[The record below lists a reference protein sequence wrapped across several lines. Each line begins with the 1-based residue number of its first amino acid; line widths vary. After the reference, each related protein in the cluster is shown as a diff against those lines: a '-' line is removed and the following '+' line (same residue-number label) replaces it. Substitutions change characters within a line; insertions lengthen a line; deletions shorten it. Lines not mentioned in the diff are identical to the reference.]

1 MAKAKK
7 RDRAGSAQRN
17 ALAMLTVY
25 TDEGAAL
32 PDSATLDATSRC
44 PRHWV
49 QRLRCCAVERMF
61 MTLQVAGIVKE
72 SIVDGPGIRYAV
84 FVQGCP
90 HHCPGCHNPQS
101 LPFQGGREMDT
112 QDIFAQFQGNPI
124 LKGITLSGGEPF
136 CQPEPL
142 AHLAR
147 LVHGAG
153 KDVTVFT
160 GYTYEQLLEKQD
172 PEIDALLGETDVLI
186 DGPFLEDQKH
196 LELVFRG
203 SENQRL
209 IDLNATRREGRVMLL
224 EL

>member
-1 MAKAKK
+1 
-7 RDRAGSAQRN
+7 
-17 ALAMLTVY
+17 MLTVY

-147 LVHGAG
+147 LVHGTG
-153 KDVTVFT
+153 KDVVVYT
-160 GYTYEQLLEKQD
+160 GYTYEELLDLPSPGVK
-172 PEIDALLGETDVLI
+172 ALLDETDLLV
-186 DGPFLEDQKH
+186 DGPFIEAKRN
-196 LELVFRG
+196 LELSFRG

-209 IDLNATRREGRVMLL
+209 IDLKRTRTSGQVALWEPIH
-224 EL
+224 